1 MINYYS
7 PVVYANTMGLSRNL
21 SLILGGCT
29 SLTYLAA
36 SFIPLW
42 TVEKFGR
49 RALLMSSAA
58 GLCFCFSMVSILLS
72 IGTRSTAYAATAF
85 VFIFQIFLG
94 IGWLPIP
101 WFYPSEVTTTRIR
114 SKGQALGAFVNW
126 S

>member
-1 MINYYS
+1 M
-7 PVVYANTMGLSRNL
+7 
-21 SLILGGCT
+21 
-29 SLTYLAA
+29 TYLAA

-49 RALLMSSAA
+49 RALLMSTGSAA
-58 GLCFCFSMVSILLS
+58 GLCFSFSVVWILLS
-72 IGTRSTAYAATAF
+72 IGTGSTAYAATAF

-94 IGWLPIP
+94 TGWLPIP